1 MSAGPSEQEDGR
13 IERGL
18 TYAFASTAAKT
29 RARERQG
36 FRRIAAPCQ
45 AAWNKTAS
53 DRTEARDV
61 QHCRHPRLAAFDRG
75 KCGPPR
81 RCDKQSA
88 RTIRPHNTINE

>member
-13 IERGL
+13 TERGL

-36 FRRIAAPCQ
+36 FRRIAAPRQ
-45 AAWNKTAS
+45 AAWIRPRRTTCRRKMSRIAGTLAS
-53 DRTEARDV
+53 RRSIGGSAV
-61 QHCRHPRLAAFDRG
+61 
-75 KCGPPR
+75 PPR
-81 RCDKQSA
+81 RCDKPSA